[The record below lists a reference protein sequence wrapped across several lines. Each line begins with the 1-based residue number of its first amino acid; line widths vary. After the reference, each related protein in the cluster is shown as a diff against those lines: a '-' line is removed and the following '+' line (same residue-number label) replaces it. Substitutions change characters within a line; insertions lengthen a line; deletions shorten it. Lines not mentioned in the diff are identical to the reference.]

1 MDTKPTIETIL
12 MAIQE
17 FRAETATN
25 FTRLEHR
32 LAMVEEKMGV
42 VNDELLTIKAEIR
55 QLQRQNRELATAVE
69 SLLPTKML

>member
-1 MDTKPTIETIL
+1 MNTQPTIETL
-12 MAIQE
+12 LLKMDE
-17 FRAETATN
+17 FKTHFDRR
-25 FTRLEHR
+25 FDSVDHR
-32 LAMVEEKMGV
+32 LAMVEEKVSV